1 MKFEEI
7 VALAN
12 ARAAEMPEGSATT
25 ALLTGG
31 VDAVGKKLVEEAAE
45 VWMAARFESDDAL
58 ALECSQ
64 VLYYVACM
72 MAARGI
78 ALDAVEAKL

>member
-1 MKFEEI
+1 M

-12 ARAAEMPEGSATT
+12 ARAADMPEGSGTA
-25 ALLTGG
+25 ALLAGG

-45 VWMAARFESDDAL
+45 VWMAARFEDDDAL

-64 VLYYVACM
+64 VLYHVACM

-78 ALDAVEAKL
+78 TLASVEEKL